1 MIKNSTVIK
10 RMIQDGWRPAAIITG
25 TTAAIFGASFLAE
38 SQLGWD
44 ANKTYWG
51 LILAWFTLTFA
62 KWAYESKRDQIAYEQ
77 KQMLRDLE
85 RKHL

>member
-10 RMIQDGWRPAAIITG
+10 RMVKDGFRPAATIIG
-25 TTAAIFGASFLAE
+25 TVVVIFGASFLAE

-44 ANKTYWG
+44 SQTTYWG
-51 LILAWFTLTFA
+51 LILAWFTLVSA
-62 KWAYESKRDQIAYEQ
+62 KWAYEMKRDQIAYEQ
-77 KQMLRDLE
+77 KEMLRDIE